1 MKRFKSFNEAQV
13 NDISVGVKKKLPAGV
28 QGDPNLKGFAYNE
41 KVKFKFKGKNPFKIN
56 LEEVELEESK
66 IDVDYIGNDNERAS
80 HEKRF
85 NVKISMHGDGM
96 AFVSGEPK
104 DVWKFAVW
112 HYDDAEDAADIHP
125 KLAKEVGYEMS
136 EEVKLEE
143 GRGDVLK
150 SLQSLVKRGGYDK
163 EDFQKALDLYK
174 SAKYKDLRKHIYGL
188 DTDPSETLAAII
200 AQGDVKAFTSMYPR
214 AKAGDYLRSIV
225 IQHGESV
232 ENTFDSIVEDMMVEI
247 ELDEALSPK
256 EKEKRLL
263 MIKKA
268 VEKLNKANIDKIK
281 KQAMRDMKASGMF
294 DDVID
299 EHIKG
304 GGSSHLALSR
314 AREQAKKMG
323 KVWNRMGE
331 DEKERL
337 IDKEM
342 TKLGYEKKPG
352 NQMYT
357 KIPTDKEK
365 AYADQVRAK
374 DKEVSKMS
382 DDDKVDYFSKN
393 PGASTGGHNI
403 SDQGK
408 IKIEIARLEKQMDS
422 IEKLAMEADKKAAEA
437 EEEGDDRAFEK
448 FQDEGE
454 YHLERARKIQNKIDD
469 LKDDLKNK

>member
-13 NDISVGVKKKLPAGV
+13 DDISVGVKKKLPAGV
-28 QGDPNLKGFAYNE
+28 QGDPNLKGYAYNE

-56 LEEVELEESK
+56 LEEVE
-66 IDVDYIGNDNERAS
+66 
-80 HEKRF
+80 
-85 NVKISMHGDGM
+85 
-96 AFVSGEPK
+96 
-104 DVWKFAVW
+104 
-112 HYDDAEDAADIHP
+112 
-125 KLAKEVGYEMS
+125 
-136 EEVKLEE
+136 LEE

-163 EDFQKALDLYK
+163 EDFQKAYDLYR

-299 EHIKG
+299 ENIKG
-304 GGSSHLALSR
+304 GVDSYMALQK
-314 AREQAKKMG
+314 AKEKAKKMG
-323 KVWNRMGE
+323 KVWNQMGQN
-331 DEKERL
+331 EKDRF

-342 TKLGYEKKPG
+342 KDAGYEKKPG

-365 AYADQVRAK
+365 EFAAKVRDADKSVN
-374 DKEVSKMS
+374 KMS
-382 DDDKVDYFSKN
+382 DDDKVAYYSKN
-393 PGASTGGHNI
+393 TSLSTAGKDI
-403 SDQGK
+403 SAQGK

-422 IEKLAMEADKKAAEA
+422 IEKLAQEADRKAAAA
-437 EEEGDDRAFEK
+437 EEKGDDTAFEK

-454 YHLERARKIQNKIDD
+454 YHLERAMKIQSKIDD
-469 LKDDLKNK
+469 LKDELKNK